1 MSLFNSFAKM
11 IDEMPMQGINGTLE
25 LERQMIEDDLAQK
38 RTLPIEEAHS
48 ILSFCQFIN
57 AARQSSQISPVALPI
72 QHVSF
77 YREIVRRLIEAELL
91 PFKASEQFENTFSH
105 VLFQDAA

>member
-1 MSLFNSFAKM
+1 MSLFNSFARM
-11 IDEMPMQGINGTLE
+11 IDEMPMPGIFGTLE
-25 LERQMIEDDLAQK
+25 LERRMIEEDLAQK
-38 RTLPIEEAHS
+38 RTMPIGEVQS
-48 ILSFCQFIN
+48 ILSFCQFIG
-57 AARQSSQISPVALPI
+57 AAKQDSQILPIALPI

-91 PFKASEQFENTFSH
+91 PLKASEQFENVFSH

>member
-1 MSLFNSFAKM
+1 
-11 IDEMPMQGINGTLE
+11 MPGFFGTLQM
-25 LERQMIEDDLAQK
+25 ERRMIEEDLAQK

-48 ILSFCQFIN
+48 ILSFCQFID
-57 AARQSSQISPVALPI
+57 AAKQGSQISPVTLPI

-77 YREIVRRLIEAELL
+77 YREIVCRLIEAELL
-91 PFKASEQFENTFSH
+91 PVNASEQFENTFSH

>member
-1 MSLFNSFAKM
+1 MSLFNTFARM
-11 IDEMPMQGINGTLE
+11 IDEMPMQGIIGALQ
-25 LERQMIEDDLAQK
+25 LERRMIEDDVAQK

-48 ILSFCQFIN
+48 ILSLCHFID
-57 AARQSSQISPVALPI
+57 AARQGFQISPVALPI

-91 PFKASEQFENTFSH
+91 PLNASEQFENTFSH
-105 VLFQDAA
+105 VLFQAAA